1 MAYSD
6 KNCMVSREEAERIRL
21 REEKNVKNAKMV
33 IKWFGQMIEMKKE
46 NKTEE

>member
-21 REEKNVKNAKMV
+21 REEKNAKIAKMV
-33 IKWFGQMIEMKKE
+33 EKWFGQMIEKE
-46 NKTEE
+46 KEKEKT

>member
-21 REEKNVKNAKMV
+21 REEKNAKIAKMV
-33 IKWFGQMIEMKKE
+33 IKWFEQMIEKE